1 MLPTENVLIN
11 QIPAS
16 VYSGEVQSLQSQ
28 ECLANFA
35 LIDYE

>member
-1 MLPTENVLIN
+1 MLPTENVLIK
-11 QIPAS
+11 QIPVS
-16 VYSGEVQSLQSQ
+16 VFSGDVQSLQSQ

>member
-11 QIPAS
+11 QIFVADF
-16 VYSGEVQSLQSQ
+16 SGEVQSLQIQ

-35 LIDYE
+35 LIEYE